1 MTASTDDALW
11 AAIAEPSR
19 RRVLDLL
26 VHGGDATAS
35 SLAAEVPFTRQA
47 VMKHLAVL
55 EEARLVTRQ
64 KEGREV
70 RYRVDARR
78 LEEARRIVARVA
90 QDWERRLLDIKR
102 IAEADHRGRAR

>member
-1 MTASTDDALW
+1 
-11 AAIAEPSR
+11 
-19 RRVLDLL
+19 
-26 VHGGDATAS
+26 
-35 SLAAEVPFTRQA
+35 
-47 VMKHLAVL
+47 MKHLAVL